1 MLFLFSVL
9 GASLN
14 ANSSSAS
21 TSEAVKTESK
31 VSSESNGM
39 DVDEDDDQEAPV
51 DDKMAS
57 IIGAIEAIFS
67 LVRNTRIANRAYVSA
82 AAVGLFVRLSCFGPG
97 CTQLPVEPKTPK
109 KKSKKDDSAAA
120 AALTGLHGL
129 NKDIIVAI
137 KLVEGPSDSTSS
149 SSGNGHSHFH
159 VPSEIAELAGSKLMA
174 LLADTGSI
182 SLSLLAVPA
191 PVAAVSTDGKK
202 WKGEKIQET
211 PLSDGT
217 HLTTLMDLAVAS
229 VNYLSSTG
237 GLPLL
242 RASEESEDED
252 DEESEGGEALTA
264 FNSVL
269 VSMKSLCPSSAN
281 SLSLMDGGAEVLKAQ
296 KTKSSGAS
304 EVASEGTT
312 DSDSSKIS
320 NEGAARKLRLRESF
334 HCLLGHSLFHTLT
347 SSDVSLQAL
356 LDIATVSVR
365 IVAESDSESSSSSS
379 GSGSS
384 SSSSSSSS
392 GATDVAVSSKASK
405 KVAKSGSD
413 EDDDD
418 EDDEDEEER
427 PQSILFDASMELLSV
442 TGDHVVKGVRDAIK
456 KVWNSLCQVR
466 VHPSPSPP
474 IPSPSPF
481 PSLTT
486 SCAFSTSSTSQPLS
500 LRYLYQ

>member
-14 ANSSSAS
+14 ANSSSTS

-31 VSSESNGM
+31 VTSESNGM
-39 DVDEDDDQEAPV
+39 DVDEDDDEEALV

-120 AALTGLHGL
+120 ATLTGLNGL
-129 NKDIIVAI
+129 NKDIIAAI
-137 KLVEGPSDSTSS
+137 KLVEGPSDSSSSSS

-191 PVAAVSTDGKK
+191 PVAVNTDGKK

-347 SSDVSLQAL
+347 SSDVSVQAL

-365 IVAESDSESSSSSS
+365 IVAESDSESSSSS

-392 GATDVAVSSKASK
+392 GATDVAASSKASK

-418 EDDEDEEER
+418 DYDDDDDDEEER

-456 KVWNSLCQVR
+456 RVWNSLCQVR
-466 VHPSPSPP
+466 NSYSISSPS
-474 IPSPSPF
+474 

-486 SCAFSTSSTSQPLS
+486 RTFCTSISSLS
-500 LRYLYQ
+500 LSMNFPTSPRIM